1 MLHKYFYKQTIVD
14 FENEGTTIYLLYH
27 LFMLSPIKDKIDF
40 PKSQARLKCDLEK
53 TIPPYMWTLWRS
65 YYDNIILGLWTCEQ
79 LRYDPDTGRLLDNT
93 TWHYHVPTCYDI
105 PAEMRTN
112 FYNSGNKNVGVL
124 GSKTT
129 GEPSVLAGSSVLFA
143 LR

>member
-1 MLHKYFYKQTIVD
+1 M
-14 FENEGTTIYLLYH
+14 
-27 LFMLSPIKDKIDF
+27 
-40 PKSQARLKCDLEK
+40 
-53 TIPPYMWTLWRS
+53 
-65 YYDNIILGLWTCEQ
+65 
-79 LRYDPDTGRLLDNT
+79 RYDPDTGRLLDNT

-112 FYNSGNKNVGVL
+112 FYNSGHNTAGVL

-129 GEPSVLAGSSVLFA
+129 GEPSVLAGSSVMFA